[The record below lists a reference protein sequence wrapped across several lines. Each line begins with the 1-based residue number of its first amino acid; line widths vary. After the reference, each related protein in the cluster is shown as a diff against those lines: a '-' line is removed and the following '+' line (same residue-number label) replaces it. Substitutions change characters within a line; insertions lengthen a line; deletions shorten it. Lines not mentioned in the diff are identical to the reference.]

1 MDLPLRDWL
10 SMDPHTSSTG
20 LGPRL
25 GSAPAPG
32 SHASSGASS
41 VPLADTGERGAAAA
55 LSLPATQAAALASMV
70 ALVRAEAASRVGH
83 GVLAASTRPPGHR
96 HQPLRAL
103 DSLLVAA
110 GGGGGVRQWLSD
122 VVSTAAQAQ
131 LQANTPRG
139 VDVARVSKHA
149 CSVVQLN
156 M

>member
-55 LSLPATQAAALASMV
+55 LSLPATQAAALASMA

-83 GVLAASTRPPGHR
+83 GVLATSTRPQGHR

-103 DSLLVAA
+103 DSLLVA
-110 GGGGGVRQWLSD
+110 GGGGVRQWLSD

-139 VDVARVSKHA
+139 VDVARVSKHS